1 MAVAIRDATLAER
14 FFLGLHASVPA
25 ALLVASLVQLFPPAQ
40 LVSPS
45 LRPAWLSWAA
55 IGLWGVLSLLL
66 AFIRRRL
73 LLWRLAL
80 AATAVMLLAAAGAG
94 AALHAALSVSF
105 ALSLGLLGAACVALA
120 PAIGPHQVRQH
131 QQRADRRAQSPD
143 APLWRRLW
151 AGLPFWVAG
160 GLFAEAF
167 RLAHIVGTEPQRG
180 SGMVGM
186 LVAFFLLLPAA
197 TLAPWMRRTAAV
209 LAVASALVYA
219 WLAGRSGLP
228 QWWLAAGL
236 SLMVAMQLLLRHA
249 FAYRLVAPT
258 GEDSE

>member
-1 MAVAIRDATLAER
+1 MAGAIRDATPAER
-14 FFLGLHASVPA
+14 FFLGLHASTPA
-25 ALLVASLVQLFPPAQ
+25 ALLVASLLQLFPPAQ
-40 LVSPS
+40 LASPA

-55 IGLWGVLSLLL
+55 IGLWLILSLLL
-66 AFIRRRL
+66 ALVRRRL

-80 AATAVMLLAAAGAG
+80 VATAVMLLAVAWAG
-94 AALHAALSVSF
+94 AALHAALSVSV
-105 ALSLGLLGAACVALA
+105 ALSLGLIGAACAALA
-120 PAIGPHQVRQH
+120 PAIGPHRVRQH
-131 QQRADRRAQSPD
+131 PQRAERRAHVPAQ
-143 APLWRRLW
+143 PLWRRLW

-160 GLFAEAF
+160 GLLVEAF
-167 RLAHIVGTEPQRG
+167 RLAHIVGSEPQRG

-186 LVAFFLLLPAA
+186 LLAFFLLLPAA
-197 TLAPWMRRTAAV
+197 TLAPWMRRTAAL
-209 LAVASALVYA
+209 LAVAGALAYA

-236 SLMVAMQLLLRHA
+236 SLMTAMQLLLRHA